1 MNIAPQAYPYQDRMD
16 RIVDYIYAHLDSE
29 IDLDQLAEIACLSRF
44 HWHRTYKALSG
55 ETLAATVKRL
65 RLHRAATQL
74 AQSKMPM
81 DKIIK
86 QSGYGSASAFS
97 RAFSQ
102 MYRIPPAQYRERGT
116 PSTFLQKLKTEN
128 DAMHKVEIRELDQMT
143 LVGLHHKGAYMD
155 IGIAFEKL
163 GAWGQKQGLFGPG
176 NASMALYYD
185 DPDLVP
191 TAELRSFAGMLEI
204 HPVELS
210 APFER
215 ITVEPGK
222 FAVMQF
228 KGPYSE
234 LSTAYNW
241 LYGTWLEGANVELR
255 DAPCMED
262 YLNNP
267 RLVAPS
273 ELLTDIFMPIK

>member
-1 MNIAPQAYPYQDRMD
+1 MKIAPQTHAYQDRLARM
-16 RIVDYIYAHLDSE
+16 INYIYSHLDGE
-29 IDLDQLAEIACLSRF
+29 IDLDKLADIACLSRF

-74 AQSKMPM
+74 AQSKMPIE
-81 DKIIK
+81 DIVK
-86 QSGYGSASAFS
+86 QSGYGSTSAFS

-102 MYRIPPAQYRERGT
+102 MYRMPPARYRERGT
-116 PSTFLQKLKTEN
+116 PSTYLKKFEAETN
-128 DAMHKVEIRELDQMT
+128 GMSKVEIRELDEMT
-143 LVGLHHKGAYMD
+143 LVGLRHTGAYMN
-155 IGIAFEKL
+155 IGIVFEKL
-163 GAWGQKQGLFGPG
+163 GVWGREQGLFGPG
-176 NASMALYYD
+176 NASMAIYYD

-215 ITVEPGK
+215 VKVEAGK
-222 FAVMQF
+222 FAVIQF

-234 LSTAYNW
+234 LSSAYNW

-267 RLVAPS
+267 RHVEPS